1 MRKINTCTFWLVFVT
16 SEVVLSYATKTSQ
29 NPVCEKVSPLLLGPL
44 MVLQTEDVP
53 KLHPGTNEFKEWY
66 GPNDDNGGT
75 YVEKGGS
82 SKPHSCQTHWPKVA
96 IIVPYRDR
104 APQLEAFLFHIHPV
118 LQRQQL
124 DYRIF
129 VIEQSSD
136 EKFNRASL
144 MNVGFVESN
153 RIDTG
158 FTCFIFH
165 DVDLLPEDDRNMY
178 VCPKEETNQAKHIS
192 VAVNKWKYRLQYK
205 KYFGGVTALSKSQ
218 VKRING
224 FSNEFYGWGGEDD
237 DILHRIEDA
246 NITVFR
252 QPANIA
258 RFTMLLHG
266 KETANKDLT
275 QMMEKSKEGKH
286 FSEDGLN
293 SLRYELLQ
301 TDENL
306 LYTRILVK
314 LPPAP
319 KVLKKKHW
327 LDIAGG
333 SIKHT
338 IDGAFKNM
346 ASAVANKVVDWSIKA
361 DDQNQEEESGVY

>member
-29 NPVCEKVSPLLLGPL
+29 NPICEKVSPLLLGPL

-136 EKFNRASL
+136 EKFNRYAIRCAFNRTCHTNNSR
-144 MNVGFVESN
+144 NVLSNILNQYRSKFQGIINECWIRRIKSN
-153 RIDTG
+153 RYW
-158 FTCFIFH
+158 
-165 DVDLLPEDDRNMY
+165 VYML
-178 VCPKEETNQAKHIS
+178 
-192 VAVNKWKYRLQYK
+192 
-205 KYFGGVTALSKSQ
+205 YFS
-218 VKRING
+218 
-224 FSNEFYGWGGEDD
+224 
-237 DILHRIEDA
+237 
-246 NITVFR
+246 
-252 QPANIA
+252 
-258 RFTMLLHG
+258 
-266 KETANKDLT
+266 
-275 QMMEKSKEGKH
+275 
-286 FSEDGLN
+286 
-293 SLRYELLQ
+293 
-301 TDENL
+301 
-306 LYTRILVK
+306 
-314 LPPAP
+314 
-319 KVLKKKHW
+319 
-327 LDIAGG
+327 
-333 SIKHT
+333 
-338 IDGAFKNM
+338 
-346 ASAVANKVVDWSIKA
+346 
-361 DDQNQEEESGVY
+361 